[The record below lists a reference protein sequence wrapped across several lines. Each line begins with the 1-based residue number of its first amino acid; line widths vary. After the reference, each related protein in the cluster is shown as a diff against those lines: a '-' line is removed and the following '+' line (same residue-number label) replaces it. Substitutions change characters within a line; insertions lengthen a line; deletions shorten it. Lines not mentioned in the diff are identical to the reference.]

1 MEFEPKIKHLRM
13 GGMGIF
19 LWWIMVA
26 WEEEAR
32 AYWLKELK
40 KTLTMIRKKRVDR
53 INAFMWVC
61 DANPKKTSGSNAH
74 YNNKGPYEFVKDTA
88 RWKIDFTKWNKKW
101 IKLARMFVQ
110 ANYDVCPEDPV
121 DIQFIL
127 QMPKYTKYAYANN
140 VNNVGGFY
148 TKNALKYKRNFA
160 RWVLRMLK
168 SIHGK
173 DYKSFLIFENEPECR
188 NNHMM
193 GHAVADS
200 HRDVYSAVKADVP
213 LRNIVVDSGECEFA
227 FAPFVQRQRCPK
239 YGSQG
244 CTRYFGSDSNLDS
257 HGKRQAE
264 PTQHG
269 SVLVENMKDGRLAT
283 VIGSALIYAEWHE
296 DGGCSKKFLDIARGT
311 KLRNK
316 HGIVTHA
323 WGDKKQVRQ
332 KCEYI
337 WYASKR
343 GDIDSY
349 IAICVPE
356 TLIMN
361 AHGILIE
368 DFRVIM
374 IDWTRFNQAAFAHM
388 KVYNHE

>member
-1 MEFEPKIKHLRM
+1 
-13 GGMGIF
+13 
-19 LWWIMVA
+19 
-26 WEEEAR
+26 
-32 AYWLKELK
+32 
-40 KTLTMIRKKRVDR
+40 
-53 INAFMWVC
+53 
-61 DANPKKTSGSNAH
+61 
-74 YNNKGPYEFVKDTA
+74 
-88 RWKIDFTKWNKKW
+88 
-101 IKLARMFVQ
+101 
-110 ANYDVCPEDPV
+110 
-121 DIQFIL
+121 
-127 QMPKYTKYAYANN
+127 
-140 VNNVGGFY
+140 
-148 TKNALKYKRNFA
+148 
-160 RWVLRMLK
+160 MLK